1 LKVVSHTPIETET
14 LEDLRRAGGWSDLM
28 RVFIPPEEKIF
39 TWWSYRAKDWDES
52 DRGRRLD
59 HVWGS
64 PDLEPMLSDI
74 TVLREARGWEKPSD
88 HVPVIAKFAL

>member
-1 LKVVSHTPIETET
+1 
-14 LEDLRRAGGWSDLM
+14 M
-28 RVFIPPEEKIF
+28 RQIIPSYQNIY

-64 PDLEPMLSDI
+64 ADLEAHMKGLQI
-74 TVLREARGWEKPSD
+74 LRDARGWERPSD
-88 HVPVIAKFAL
+88 HVPVIATFDLD